1 MNIQLVEGWTK
12 LWKAWTVQLAAAGIL
27 LPDVLQILAENIDG
41 LPLLDNGHK
50 SLIRL
55 ACLIA
60 IIFLRPIKQPSIA
73 PDKE

>member
-1 MNIQLVEGWTK
+1 MNVQLVEGWTK
-12 LWKAWTVQLAAAGIL
+12 LWRSFTIQLAAAGIF

-41 LPLLDNGHK
+41 MPLLDSGHK

-60 IIFLRPIKQPSIA
+60 IVLLRPVKQVSVSGEE
-73 PDKE
+73 K